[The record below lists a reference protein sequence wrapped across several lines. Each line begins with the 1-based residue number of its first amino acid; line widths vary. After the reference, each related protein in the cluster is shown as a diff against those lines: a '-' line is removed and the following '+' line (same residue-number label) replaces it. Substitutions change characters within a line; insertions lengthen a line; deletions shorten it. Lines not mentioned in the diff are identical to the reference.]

1 MLIPLQEKDFD
12 KYVDFA
18 YELALDPARTFYH
31 VYFDGIKTKADFIAK
46 ARRTFTRPTEE
57 ILLYQEDGAVEGW
70 LYYFYLPEDRYLQL
84 ASSCVRRNMAQALE
98 ELSGYLAQRYPGCD
112 WDVGFPAENREAEA
126 WAKGAGFRQ
135 FDDAQNYS
143 FFFDRYD
150 PVPDDPSVERIT
162 EENFE
167 KFQRVHRTIEADMF
181 WNCQRVREK
190 LSDWTIFVAEEDGVA
205 GEIIAKEII
214 ASGSGGSTYE
224 IFAMCCEDGQHHED
238 LYRRLLTR
246 FLNEGKRQSAKDLT
260 FFVGTDDEMNR
271 IMPELGFH
279 HVGRYLGYHK
289 VI

>member
-18 YELALDPARTFYH
+18 YELALDPARTFYP
-31 VYFDGIKTKADFIAK
+31 VFFDGIKTKEDFIARARK
-46 ARRTFTRPTEE
+46 AFSKPEDE
-57 ILLYQEDGAVEGW
+57 ILLYQADGAVEGW
-70 LYYFYLPEDRYLQL
+70 LHYYHLPEDLYIQL
-84 ASSCVRRNMAQALE
+84 YTSGIRRDTTGALE

-150 PVPDDPSVERIT
+150 PGPDDPSVERIT

-167 KFQRVHRTIEADMF
+167 KFRRVHRTIEADMF

-205 GEIIAKEII
+205 GEIMATSFKD
-214 ASGSGGSTYE
+214 GMYE
-224 IFAMCCEDGQHHED
+224 IFALCCEDGNYHED

-246 FLNEGKRQSAKDLT
+246 FLNEGKRQGAKYLI

-271 IMPELGFH
+271 IMPELGFRL
-279 HVGRYLGYHK
+279 VGRYLGYQK
-289 VI
+289 KI

>member
-1 MLIPLQEKDFD
+1 MLTPLQEKDFD
-12 KYVDFA
+12 KYVNFA

-70 LYYFYLPEDRYLQL
+70 LYYFYQPEDRYLQL

-98 ELSGYLAQRYPGCD
+98 ELSGYLAERYPGCD
-112 WDVGFPAENREAEA
+112 WWVGFPAENREAEA

-143 FFFDRYD
+143 FFFDRYG

-167 KFQRVHRTIEADMF
+167 KFQRIHRTIEADMF
-181 WNCQRVREK
+181 WNCRRVREK
-190 LSDWTIFVAEEDGVA
+190 LSEWTIFVAEEDGVA
-205 GEIIAKEII
+205 GEIMATSFKD
-214 ASGSGGSTYE
+214 GMYE
-224 IFAMCCEDGQHHED
+224 IFALCCEDGNYHEG

-246 FLNEGKRQSAKDLT
+246 LLNEGKRQGAKYLT

-271 IMPELGFH
+271 IMPALGFQL
-279 HVGRYLGYHK
+279 VGRYLGYQK
-289 VI
+289 KI

>member
-1 MLIPLQEKDFD
+1 MLTPLQEKDFD
-12 KYVDFA
+12 KYVNFA

-70 LYYFYLPEDRYLQL
+70 LYYFYQPEDRYLQL

-98 ELSGYLAQRYPGCD
+98 ELSGYLAERYPGCD
-112 WDVGFPAENREAEA
+112 WWVGFPAENREAEA

-143 FFFDRYD
+143 FFFDRYG

-167 KFQRVHRTIEADMF
+167 KFQRIHRTIEADMF
-181 WNCQRVREK
+181 WNCRRVREK
-190 LSDWTIFVAEEDGVA
+190 LSEWTIFVAEEDGVA
-205 GEIIAKEII
+205 GEIMATSFKD
-214 ASGSGGSTYE
+214 GMYE
-224 IFAMCCEDGQHHED
+224 IFALCCEDGNYHEG

-246 FLNEGKRQSAKDLT
+246 FLNEGKRQGAKYLT

-271 IMPELGFH
+271 IMPALGFQL
-279 HVGRYLGYHK
+279 VGRYLGYQK
-289 VI
+289 KI

>member
-1 MLIPLQEKDFD
+1 MLTPLQEKDFD
-12 KYVDFA
+12 KYVNFA

-70 LYYFYLPEDRYLQL
+70 LYYFYQPEDRYLQL

-98 ELSGYLAQRYPGCD
+98 ELSGYLAERYPGCD
-112 WDVGFPAENREAEA
+112 WWVGFPAENREAEA

-135 FDDAQNYS
+135 FDDDQNYS

-167 KFQRVHRTIEADMF
+167 KFRRVHRTIETDMF
-181 WNCQRVREK
+181 WNCQRVRDK
-190 LSDWTIFVAEEDGVA
+190 LSEWTIFVAEEDGVA
-205 GEIIAKEII
+205 GEIMATSFKD
-214 ASGSGGSTYE
+214 GMYE
-224 IFAMCCEDGQHHED
+224 IFALCCEDGNYHEG

-246 FLNEGKRQSAKDLT
+246 FLNEGKRQGAKYLT

-271 IMPELGFH
+271 IMPGLGFQL
-279 HVGRYLGYHK
+279 VGRYLGYQK
-289 VI
+289 KI

>member
-18 YELALDPARTFYH
+18 YELALDPARTFYP
-31 VYFDGIKTKADFIAK
+31 VFFDGIKTKADFIAK

-112 WDVGFPAENREAEA
+112 WLVGFPAENREAEA

-150 PVPDDPSVERIT
+150 PGPDDPSVERIT

>member
-12 KYVDFA
+12 KYIDFA

-70 LYYFYLPEDRYLQL
+70 LYYFYWPEDRYLQL
-84 ASSCVRRNMAQALE
+84 ASSSVRRNMAQALE

-112 WDVGFPAENREAEA
+112 WMIGFPAENREAEA

-143 FFFDRYD
+143 FFFDRYE
-150 PVPDDPSVERIT
+150 PVPDDASVERIRL
-162 EENFE
+162 ENFE

-181 WNCQRVREK
+181 WNCQRIREK
-190 LSDWTIFVAEEDGVA
+190 LPEWTAFVAEEDGVA
-205 GEIIAKEII
+205 GEILARNLDGGMCEIY
-214 ASGSGGSTYE
+214 AL
-224 IFAMCCEDGQHHED
+224 CCEDGNYHEG

-246 FLNEGKRQSAKDLT
+246 FLNEGKRQGAKYLT
-260 FFVGTDDEMNR
+260 FFVGTEEEMNR
-271 IMPELGFH
+271 IMPGLGFQL
-279 HVGRYLGYHK
+279 VGRYLGYQK
-289 VI
+289 KF

>member
-1 MLIPLQEKDFD
+1 MLTPLQEKDFD
-12 KYVDFA
+12 KYVNFA

-70 LYYFYLPEDRYLQL
+70 LYYFYQPEDRYLQL

-98 ELSGYLAQRYPGCD
+98 ELSGYLAERYPGCD
-112 WDVGFPAENREAEA
+112 WWVGFPAENREAEA

-167 KFQRVHRTIEADMF
+167 KFRRVHRTIETDMF

-190 LSDWTIFVAEEDGVA
+190 LSETVCTRYSPCAARTVTITRACT
-205 GEIIAKEII
+205 
-214 ASGSGGSTYE
+214 GG
-224 IFAMCCEDGQHHED
+224 C
-238 LYRRLLTR
+238 
-246 FLNEGKRQSAKDLT
+246 
-260 FFVGTDDEMNR
+260 
-271 IMPELGFH
+271 
-279 HVGRYLGYHK
+279 
-289 VI
+289 

>member
-112 WDVGFPAENREAEA
+112 WFVGFPAENREAEA

-143 FFFDRYD
+143 FFFDRYA
-150 PVPDDPSVERIT
+150 PGPDDPSVERIT

-205 GEIIAKEII
+205 GEIMATSFKD
-214 ASGSGGSTYE
+214 GTCE
-224 IFAMCCEDGQHHED
+224 IFALSCEDGQYHEN
-238 LYRRLLTR
+238 LERRLLTG
-246 FLNEGKRQSAKDLT
+246 FLNEGKRQGAKDLVY
-260 FFVGTDDEMNR
+260 FVGTGDEMNR
-271 IMPELGFH
+271 IMPELGFRL
-279 HVGRYLGYHK
+279 VGRYLGYQK
-289 VI
+289 KI